1 MFYKIDSISYFS
13 VSKLIHCF
21 TEEIKVSGIK
31 ELKNLNKLNHGL
43 NKQWIWGSKENFY
56 LSQDYLQKISYSIQ
70 DLNAEIQYLSK
81 PTMKEVIYVIV
92 LIDWINESIEKI
104 QYLLKKELGNDYIY
118 QDLDLV
124 LKAKAYLRAIRSF
137 VVAHPLSTNRH
148 KKYGLDGDF
157 ICVDIRQTTSP
168 LVKMDAYKNQWFYLS
183 IDGMES
189 NAIDKSTDFVLYGY
203 SQSIDQNKFYK
214 YIGVSFS
221 DLYGVAELLVD
232 SLYELD
238 KNLKNLKKEVIKK

>member
-1 MFYKIDSISYFS
+1 ME
-13 VSKLIHCF
+13 V
-21 TEEIKVSGIK
+21 IKVNRIR
-31 ELKNLNKLNHGL
+31 EIKNLNKLNYGL
-43 NKQWIWGSKENFY
+43 HKQWIWGSKENFY
-56 LSQDYLQKISYSIQ
+56 LSQDYLQKINYSIQ
-70 DLNAEIQYLSK
+70 DLNKEIQYLSK
-81 PTMKEVIYVIV
+81 PTMKDVIYVIV

-104 QYLLKKELGNDYIY
+104 QQLLKKGLGNNYIY

-124 LKAKAYLRAIRSF
+124 LKAKGYLRAIRSF

-157 ICVDIRQTTSP
+157 ICVDIRPKTSP
-168 LVKMDAYKNQWFYLS
+168 FVKMDAYKNQWFYLS
-183 IDGMES
+183 IDGMKS
-189 NAIDKSTDFVLYGY
+189 NAIDQPIDFVLYGY

-221 DLYGVAELLVD
+221 DLYAVAELLVN

-238 KNLKNLKKEVIKK
+238 KNLKNLKKKL